1 MQISKMA
8 TKRILAG
15 LLDFAACMY
24 VACLKRMQHLI
35 YLYMQL
41 HELHICSIIDTYLL
55 DKIFVFNLMLSSLF
69 WTIKWTTNAKFN
81 TNLKFAIYH
90 HLLIKRVSTA
100 PNSTQNWPSM
110 RYLLHIHS
118 TYTRQSLNV
127 DSRYTL
133 TVDIAANQLLP
144 EMIFELA
151 SGELSPAC
159 IFLAKQRVPAF
170 LPTAH

>member
-41 HELHICSIIDTYLL
+41 HICSIIDTYLL

-81 TNLKFAIYH
+81 TNMKFGIYH

-159 IFLAKQRVPAF
+159 IFLAQQRVPAF

>member
-1 MQISKMA
+1 
-8 TKRILAG
+8 
-15 LLDFAACMY
+15 
-24 VACLKRMQHLI
+24 
-35 YLYMQL
+35 
-41 HELHICSIIDTYLL
+41 
-55 DKIFVFNLMLSSLF
+55 
-69 WTIKWTTNAKFN
+69 
-81 TNLKFAIYH
+81 
-90 HLLIKRVSTA
+90 
-100 PNSTQNWPSM
+100 M

-170 LPTAH
+170 LPTTH

>member
-41 HELHICSIIDTYLL
+41 HLCSIIDTYLL
-55 DKIFVFNLMLSSLF
+55 DLCVWFDVVVTSLNYKMNS
-69 WTIKWTTNAKFN
+69 KWN
-81 TNLKFAIYH
+81 TNLRFGIYH

-100 PNSTQNWPSM
+100 LNSKQNWPSM

>member
-41 HELHICSIIDTYLL
+41 HICSIIDTYLL

-81 TNLKFAIYH
+81 TNMKFGIYH

-110 RYLLHIHS
+110 QYLLHIHS

-159 IFLAKQRVPAF
+159 IFLAQQRVPAF

>member
-55 DKIFVFNLMLSSLF
+55 DKIFVFNLML
-69 WTIKWTTNAKFN
+69 
-81 TNLKFAIYH
+81 
-90 HLLIKRVSTA
+90 
-100 PNSTQNWPSM
+100 
-110 RYLLHIHS
+110 
-118 TYTRQSLNV
+118 
-127 DSRYTL
+127 
-133 TVDIAANQLLP
+133 
-144 EMIFELA
+144 
-151 SGELSPAC
+151 
-159 IFLAKQRVPAF
+159 
-170 LPTAH
+170 